1 LKNKKKTFITFLN
14 STHQMHHF
22 GMRFSLAGAKGLKY
36 QRGIEFTKFEKKH
49 QI

>member
-1 LKNKKKTFITFLN
+1 
-14 STHQMHHF
+14 MRHF

-36 QRGIEFTKFEKKH
+36 QRGIEFTKFEKKKH